1 MDEGMAPDGE
11 SSRCARAPMRATGP
25 SAERPAAEEPPPTGD
40 LLARTARAVAAADE
54 PEQALAPILAAVREC
69 LGAGGVAV
77 LRAEGGRLAP
87 AATDGLPVAE
97 RPMDEAALTPGDGG
111 GYPLVLGGRV
121 EGVLLVTGVAPE
133 RLAAQEG
140 ALAALVDLAAVALR
154 AARRGEER
162 GRERR
167 HEEIRSLERLAATG
181 TTATAAALGLQSLRA
196 AQPDEFATLAQ
207 RYGEVLDQ
215 ALEQRAFRA
224 DHRLPEQL
232 RALANRLGFL
242 KAGPRD
248 VVELHSAAL
257 KGRLSGAA
265 AQKAQAY
272 VEEARVVVLEL
283 MGYLAAYYRE
293 HAIK

>member
-1 MDEGMAPDGE
+1 MAEGMAADGPPQTE
-11 SSRCARAPMRATGP
+11 RIPQEAQPP
-25 SAERPAAEEPPPTGD
+25 SGD

-54 PEQALAPILAAVREC
+54 PDQALAPILAAVREC
-69 LGAGGVAV
+69 LGAKGVAV

-87 AATDGLPVAE
+87 AASDGLQVAE
-97 RPMDEAALTPGDGG
+97 RPMDEAALTPTNGG

-121 EGVLLVTGVAPE
+121 EGVLLVTGVAPR
-133 RLAAQEG
+133 RLAAQES

-167 HEEIRSLERLAATG
+167 HEEIRSLERLATTG
-181 TTATAAALGLQSLRA
+181 TGVTAAALGLPSLRA
-196 AQPDEFATLAQ
+196 ALPDEFASLAQ
-207 RYGEVLDQ
+207 RYGDVLDQ
-215 ALEQRAFRA
+215 ALDQRAFRV

-248 VVELHSAAL
+248 VVELHSVAL

-293 HAIK
+293 PTIK